1 MSASHG
7 QDHPHWH
14 DHPHPHG
21 HDHGNGHPHDDTH
34 ILRRKEDVG
43 YLGDTVQ
50 RVEHEMDYFQIRVV
64 ALLNVLRE
72 KGLVTTDEMRRAIE
86 EIEAQTPTLGAKV
99 VARAWVDPEFK
110 ERLFMDAKS
119 ACLELGID
127 TSAINHLVV
136 IENTAKVHYMVTC
149 TLCSCYPRPLLGQP
163 PTWYKS
169 FPYRSK
175 AVVDPR
181 GTLNDLGYDPPA
193 GIELVVVDS
202 NADCRYLI
210 MPRRPKG
217 TEGWS
222 EEKLAQLVTRDSM
235 IGVGDAL
242 TPAELEARPSPV

>member
-1 MSASHG
+1 M
-7 QDHPHWH
+7 H
-14 DHPHPHG
+14 DHDHDDHD
-21 HDHGNGHPHDDTH
+21 HDDHGNAHPHAPPQKDHDTGPMSAYEV
-34 ILRRKEDVG
+34 LEEAVRS
-43 YLGDTVQ
+43 
-50 RVEHEMDYFQIRVV
+50 
-64 ALLNVLRE
+64 LLLE
-72 KGLVTTDEMRRAIE
+72 KGVITSQ
-86 EIEAQTPTLGAKV
+86 EIASQVDLMDSRSPALGAKV
-99 VARAWVDPEFK
+99 VARAWADPGFK
-110 ERLFMDAKS
+110 KRLFMDAKE

-136 IENTAKVHYMVTC
+136 LENTDQVHHMVTC

-163 PTWYKS
+163 PTWYKAY
-169 FPYRSK
+169 PYRAKS
-175 AVVDPR
+175 VVDPR
-181 GTLNDLGYDPPA
+181 GALNDLGYNPPE

-222 EEKLAQLVTRDSM
+222 EAKLAMLITRDSM